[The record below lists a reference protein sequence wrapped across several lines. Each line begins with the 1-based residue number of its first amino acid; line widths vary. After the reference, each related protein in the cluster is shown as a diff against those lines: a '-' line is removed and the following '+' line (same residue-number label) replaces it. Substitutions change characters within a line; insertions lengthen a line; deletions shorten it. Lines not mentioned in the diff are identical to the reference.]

1 MKPLLAVIILLITF
15 TACKKEVEEVKQ
27 NEEKKVDHSGMMVHK
42 PWIRPASTGTNTA
55 FFGTIM
61 NHTDVNDTL
70 LSASFEGAEVVEIH
84 ETYMKEEDMMGMR
97 RIEFIAIEENSAF
110 KLKPRSFHIMLIKL
124 KEDLAIG
131 DKKSV
136 TLNFKHSGEIKV
148 EAEVK
153 DMPGGD
159 EMDHSHH

>member
-1 MKPLLAVIILLITF
+1 MKTILSIIILLITF
-15 TACKKEVEEVKQ
+15 TACTKEVEEVKPA
-27 NEEKKVDHSGMMVHK
+27 EEKKMEHSGLMVHK

-61 NHTDVNDTL
+61 NHTDLNDTL
-70 LSASFEGAEVVEIH
+70 INASFDGAEVVEIH

-97 RIEFIAIEENSAF
+97 RIEFIPVEENSTF

-124 KEDLAIG
+124 KEDLAVG

-136 TLNFKHSGEIKV
+136 TLNFKNYGEVKV

-153 DMPGGD
+153 DMPGMEG
-159 EMDHSHH
+159 MDHQH